1 MTVFEKEFLQNVLIV
16 GNIGN
21 GKSSVTNKL
30 AGRGKDVAKAA

>member
-1 MTVFEKEFLQNVLIV
+1 VQEQEFLNNVLIV

-30 AGRGKDVAKAA
+30 AGQEQDVAEAA